1 MGWEAFWVSLNAF
14 QLDRAIQTESSH
26 SSKINISPGVVPG
39 SRVGLSES
47 YPGFPLSVSQS

>member
-14 QLDRAIQTESSH
+14 QLDRAIRTESSH

-39 SRVGLSES
+39 SRVGVSES